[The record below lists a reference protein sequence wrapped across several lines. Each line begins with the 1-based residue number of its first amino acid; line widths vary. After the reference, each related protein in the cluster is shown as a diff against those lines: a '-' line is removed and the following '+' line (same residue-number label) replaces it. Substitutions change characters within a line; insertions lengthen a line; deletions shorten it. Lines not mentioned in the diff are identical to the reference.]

1 MKFSDPAYGRFEI
14 GHRVLEDVISTAAVQ
29 RLRKINQYGAW
40 QFILPR
46 LRTSRFDHCIGVC
59 HLLGR
64 LGASLEEQV
73 AGLAHEVSHTAFS
86 HVTDYLYQ
94 DGEQERQGPLFEK
107 ALMGS
112 EIPAIL
118 RRYGMSPKS
127 MLETSRFRLLEREH
141 PDLCA
146 DRLDSFFRDSVLLRI
161 CTQDQVHM
169 FLRYLTKEE
178 GEIMVT
184 DTVAAK
190 RMAMAYMECSKKL
203 WASPTQA
210 ASYKIMADA
219 IRHAMMSRVVSRDD
233 FLLTDQEL
241 YRKMRGSGNPNVVS
255 RLDMITPS
263 FFAVHSPQKYDFFVK
278 TSAGCMDP
286 KVLHAGNVSRLSEI
300 DPEYK
305 VLMDQFVARASQG
318 HFVRVFPG
326 KKQGMKN
333 AYLNKVFN
341 IWQ

>member
-1 MKFSDPAYGRFEI
+1 MKFSDPAYGKFEI
-14 GHRVLEDVISTAAVQ
+14 DHRVLEEVISTGAVQ

-59 HLLGR
+59 HLLAR

-73 AGLAHEVSHTAFS
+73 AGLTHEVSHTAFS

-94 DGEQERQGPLFEK
+94 DGQEEREPLFEK

-112 EIPAIL
+112 EIPAVL
-118 RRYGMSPKS
+118 RRYGIKPQSL
-127 MLETSRFRLLEREH
+127 LETSRFTLLERGL

-146 DRLDSFFRDSVLLRI
+146 DKLDSFFRDSVLLGI
-161 CTQDQVHM
+161 CTPAQAHM

-184 DTVAAK
+184 DSMAAK
-190 RMAMAYMECSKKL
+190 KMGLAYMECSKKL

-219 IRHAMMSRVVSRDD
+219 IRHAMMSRAVSRED

-241 YRKMRGSGNPNVVS
+241 YKKMRGSGNPNVVS

-278 TSAGCMDP
+278 HGASCIDP
-286 KVLHAGNVSRLSEI
+286 KVLHAGNISRLSEI

-305 VLMDQFVARASQG
+305 AVMEGFLAKASQG
-318 HFVRVFPG
+318 YFVKVFPG
-326 KKQGMKN
+326 KNQGLKN
-333 AYLNKVFN
+333 AYLSKVFN